1 MKGTLPPGSVPFCVR
16 GAIAALLRTRM
27 PAFFVHG
34 VPDTHR
40 LWDKVRSH
48 LSRRDVIAPS
58 LPGFSA
64 PLPEGF
70 RPVKESYVDW
80 LVAEIERV
88 GEPVDL
94 VGHDWGCFFA
104 LRVASLRPDL
114 VRTLACGNGG
124 LDREYV
130 WHDIAQ
136 QWQTP
141 EIGEAFMAAVGHD
154 EAVEGSVASGNPR
167 EDALVSA
174 AHMDDTM
181 KRCILELY
189 RSAVHVG
196 DEWQDGLAA
205 INMPTLVLWAKD
217 DPFVEPRF
225 GERLAAHTRGELV
238 FLENCGHHWPLQKP
252 AEVAAALESFWSRH
266 ARKP

>member
-1 MKGTLPPGSVPFCVR
+1 M
-16 GAIAALLRTRM
+16 A
-27 PAFFVHG
+27 AFFVHG

-48 LSRRDVIAPS
+48 LARRDVVAPS
-58 LPGFSA
+58 LPGFST
-64 PLPEGF
+64 PLPAGF

-80 LVAEIERV
+80 IVAEIERV

-94 VGHDWGCFFA
+94 VGHDWGCILS
-104 LRVASLRPDL
+104 LRVASVRPDL
-114 VRTLACGNGG
+114 VRSLACGNGA

-141 EIGEAFMAAVGHD
+141 VLGEAIMSVVGYEATVDAMVAA
-154 EAVEGSVASGNPR
+154 GSPR
-167 EDALVSA
+167 EDAEVTA
-174 AHMDDTM
+174 THFDDTM
-181 KRCILELY
+181 KSCILELY
-189 RSAVHVG
+189 RSAIHVG

-205 INMPTLVLWAKD
+205 ITMPTLILWAKD

-225 GERLAAHTRGELV
+225 GERLASHTRGELL
-238 FLENCGHHWPLQKP
+238 FLEGCGHHWPLQKP
-252 AEVAAALESFWSRH
+252 AEVAAALQSFWSRR
-266 ARKP
+266 A

>member
-1 MKGTLPPGSVPFCVR
+1 VVARVPRFRAATGAVLGTRV
-16 GAIAALLRTRM
+16 
-27 PAFFVHG
+27 PAFLVHG

-40 LWDKVRSH
+40 LWDKVRSR
-48 LSRRDVIAPS
+48 LVRKDVIAPS
-58 LPGFSA
+58 LPGFST

-94 VGHDWGCFFA
+94 VGHDWGCILA
-104 LRVASLRPDL
+104 LRVASVRPDL
-114 VRTLACGNGG
+114 VRTLACGNGA

-130 WHDIAQ
+130 WHDIAR

-141 EIGEAFMAAVGHD
+141 EIGEAFMAAVGYD

-167 EDALVSA
+167 EDALVTA
-174 AHMDDTM
+174 EHMDETM

-189 RSAVHVG
+189 RSAIHVG
-196 DEWQDGLAA
+196 EEWQDGLAA
-205 INMPTLVLWAKD
+205 ITMPTLVLWAKD

-238 FLENCGHHWPLQKP
+238 FLEGCGHHWPLQKP

-266 ARKP
+266 A